1 MDNIVWVIIAS
12 AVTIALGGILL
23 FAGNGTLADVTDRA
37 TEILNINASDTQV
50 GEDDEQGQDSDSG
63 DATPPSG
70 DQSDGD
76 TSSGPTGPPGP
87 GGGG

>member
-23 FAGNGTLADVTDRA
+23 FAGSGTLGDVTDRA
-37 TEILNINASDTQV
+37 TGILDLEPEETE
-50 GEDDEQGQDSDSG
+50 GFDDNNQGQNKDPG
-63 DATPPSG
+63 DTTTPDN

-76 TSSGPTGPPGP
+76 APSGPTGGPGP
-87 GGGG
+87 PDS